1 MISLFNFSS
10 SKKQDLKPVSQLQIE
25 RYLGK
30 WFEIAR
36 FNHRFERGLSH
47 VTAEYQRLDNGLIRV
62 INSGYQKERDKNRQI
77 IGKAKTTANP
87 GLLRVSFFWN
97 FDADYRILAIGPDY
111 EWALVGAGRSTRYL
125 WLLSRQ
131 PELSESVKNEM
142 LQEATRRGYDIH
154 KLLFIDHAL
163 QVQK

>member
-97 FDADYRILAIGPDY
+97 FYADYRILAIGPDY

-154 KLLFIDHAL
+154 KLLFIDHVL